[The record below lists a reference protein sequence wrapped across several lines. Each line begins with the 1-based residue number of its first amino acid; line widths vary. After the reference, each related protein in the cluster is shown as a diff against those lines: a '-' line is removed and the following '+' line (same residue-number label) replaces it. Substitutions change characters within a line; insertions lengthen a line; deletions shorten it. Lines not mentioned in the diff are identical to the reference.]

1 VLVAPSTSTPA
12 AKTRVDVKAKQQT
25 RNIARLHALIFFFF
39 RSIENHHITTFA
51 TFGGDGGGVDTAYK
65 YPDKFMV
72 LGWQSLLKLGL
83 T

>member
-39 RSIENHHITTFA
+39 RSIEIHHITTNSRFRGG
-51 TFGGDGGGVDTAYK
+51 GGDVATAYK
-65 YPDKFMV
+65 YSNKFMD
-72 LGWQSLLKLGL
+72 LRW
-83 T
+83 